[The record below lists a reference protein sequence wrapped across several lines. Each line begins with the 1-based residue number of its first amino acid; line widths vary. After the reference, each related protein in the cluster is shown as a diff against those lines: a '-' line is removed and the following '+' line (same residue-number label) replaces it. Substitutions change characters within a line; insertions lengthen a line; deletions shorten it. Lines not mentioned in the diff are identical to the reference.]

1 MTLELIAFD
10 ADDTLWHNEIL
21 FRRAKVKF
29 IEILSRYVPPEEAG
43 ARLDRIEI
51 QNIDH
56 FGYGLKSFGL
66 SMIEAALDLTD
77 GEIRGKDLQPVLG
90 ILHEMMSNKLELL
103 GEVSETLAQLSAAY
117 PLMLITKGDLFEQY
131 IKINQSGLVDFFR
144 YVEVVAN
151 KTTADYRRLFQKF
164 GIDPSRVVMVGNS
177 LRSDIQ
183 PVLSLGGQAI
193 YIPYETTWAHEHL
206 DLSEI
211 LPGVIEIEHFGQLVA
226 SIQQIE
232 ERSQP

>member
-1 MTLELIAFD
+1 MSIELIAFD

-21 FRRAKVKF
+21 FRGAKTKF
-29 IEILSRYVPPEEAG
+29 IEILSAYVPPETAG
-43 ARLDRIEI
+43 ARLDHIEV

-66 SMIEAALDLTD
+66 SMIEAALDLTG
-77 GEIRGKDLQPVLG
+77 GEIQGKDLQPILA
-90 ILHEMMSNKLELL
+90 ILHDMLSNKLELL

-131 IKINQSGLVDFFR
+131 LKINQSGLVDFFR

-151 KTTADYRRLFQKF
+151 KTTNDYRRLFQKF
-164 GIDPSRVVMVGNS
+164 QIDPSHVLMVGNS

-183 PVLSLGGQAI
+183 PVLSLGGRAI

-206 DLSEI
+206 DPSEI
-211 LPGVIEIEHFGQLVA
+211 LPGVIEIEHFGQLVV

-232 ERSQP
+232 EKAQT